1 MENKFELIANALGE
15 LDEEQFMEELNA
27 LIKADPTEDTANE
40 AVKACAK
47 GMEIVGNYF
56 EEEEYFVGDLIFA
69 ADILTNG
76 FDLLAPYLATDGGDK
91 IGKIVLGSAPG
102 DLHDI
107 GKNIFMKMAEAAGF
121 EVFDLGVDVAPEKF
135 VEKVKEVN
143 ADIVGIS
150 GLLTLSL
157 DTMGDVINAL
167 KEAGIRDNVKVMIGG
182 NPVTEAVMLRVGADA
197 YSTNASTGVKQC
209 KELVM

>member
-121 EVFDLGVDVAPEKF
+121 EVFDL
-135 VEKVKEVN
+135 
-143 ADIVGIS
+143 
-150 GLLTLSL
+150 
-157 DTMGDVINAL
+157 
-167 KEAGIRDNVKVMIGG
+167 
-182 NPVTEAVMLRVGADA
+182 
-197 YSTNASTGVKQC
+197 
-209 KELVM
+209 